1 MAYGSYALVD
11 ICTSNTLENRTVPAI
26 ALRESN
32 NNGGHYFISL
42 KTGKI
47 IHSNKWLEIV
57 TTHRQI
63 NRVHESAE
71 MEGNHYWT
79 NKIVNIEDLQ
89 PLPNSVN
96 ASSYKVINDEDPSI
110 NNNETEAI
118 NSRIERTNQYLES
131 DLFTDEVIDTDTS
144 SETYSDSKDSTYVN
158 ESDEDAISVPTEI
171 NSEDFSFNIQNAYEA
186 HMMDNSNIESE
197 GMDIVPTNKVGTHTN
212 ESSSISN
219 IDTPIMAISKDG
231 GTEVDS
237 DSTSYIEGSEK
248 DHIQCF

>member
-1 MAYGSYALVD
+1 
-11 ICTSNTLENRTVPAI
+11 
-26 ALRESN
+26 
-32 NNGGHYFISL
+32 
-42 KTGKI
+42 
-47 IHSNKWLEIV
+47 
-57 TTHRQI
+57 
-63 NRVHESAE
+63 

-79 NKIVNIEDLQ
+79 SEIVNIEDLQ

-219 IDTPIMAISKDG
+219 IDTPIMSISKDG
-231 GTEVDS
+231 KTEVDS
-237 DSTSYIEGSEK
+237 DSTSYIEWSEK